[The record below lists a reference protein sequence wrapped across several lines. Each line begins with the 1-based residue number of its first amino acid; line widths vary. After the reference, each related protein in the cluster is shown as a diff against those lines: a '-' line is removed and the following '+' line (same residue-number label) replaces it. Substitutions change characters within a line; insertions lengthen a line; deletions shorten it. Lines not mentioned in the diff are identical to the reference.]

1 MGHRTPLYNE
11 HVRHGAK
18 IVDFAGW
25 DMPLHYGS
33 QIEEHQLV
41 RRAAGMFDVS
51 HMTVSDVGGARA
63 SDFLRRMFANDVARL
78 DAGKAL
84 YTCMLNEDG
93 GVIDDLIV
101 YRLNAQHYRL
111 ITNAATRDK
120 DLAWLARHAEEFG
133 VALDARAEYAL
144 IAVQGPH
151 ARDKVHAVLK
161 DAAVRAAVAAL
172 GTFRAVQAGPLFVS
186 RTGYTGEDGYEIL
199 LPAAQAPAFW
209 SALYEA
215 GVKPVGLGARD
226 TLRLEA
232 GMALYGSDMDET
244 VTPLECGL
252 AWTVAWNPPDRAFIG
267 RARLE
272 ADRARP
278 ARKSIGLVLREGGVL
293 RAHQQ
298 VYLGERAV
306 GEITSGSY
314 SPFLQCSVALA
325 RVSSDVADQCT
336 VDVRGRRL
344 AVQVVTPPFVRHG
357 KSCITPL

>member
-1 MGHRTPLYNE
+1 
-11 HVRHGAK
+11 
-18 IVDFAGW
+18 
-25 DMPLHYGS
+25 
-33 QIEEHQLV
+33 
-41 RRAAGMFDVS
+41 
-51 HMTVSDVGGARA
+51 
-63 SDFLRRMFANDVARL
+63 
-78 DAGKAL
+78 
-84 YTCMLNEDG
+84 MLNENG

-120 DLAWLARHAEEFG
+120 DLAWLTRHAAMLG
-133 VALDARAEYAL
+133 ATLDERKEVAL
-144 IAVQGPH
+144 IAVQGPR

-161 DAAVRAAVAAL
+161 DAATRAAVAAL
-172 GTFRAVQAGPLFVS
+172 GTFRSVQAGPLFVS

-199 LPAAQAPAFW
+199 LSAAQAPAFW
-209 SALYEA
+209 NALHEA
-215 GVKPVGLGARD
+215 GVQPAGLGARD

-252 AWTVAWNPPDRAFIG
+252 SWTVAWNPPERDFIG

-272 ADRARP
+272 DNRTHP
-278 ARKSIGLVLREGGVL
+278 AHKSIGLVLRGGGVL

-298 VYLGERAV
+298 VYVGQRAV

-314 SPFLQCSVALA
+314 SPYLQCSIALA
-325 RVSSDVADQCT
+325 RVSSEVADQCE

-344 AVQVVTPPFVRHG
+344 AAQVVTPPFVRHG
-357 KSCITPL
+357 KSCITLP

>member
-1 MGHRTPLYNE
+1 MGHRTPLYSE

-25 DMPLHYGS
+25 DMPLNYGS
-33 QIEEHQLV
+33 QIEEHRQV
-41 RRAAGMFDVS
+41 RSDAGMFDVS
-51 HMTVSDVGGARA
+51 HMTVSDVSGAGA
-63 SDFLRRMFANDVARL
+63 IDYLRHMFANDVVRL

-84 YTCMLNEDG
+84 YTCMLNEGG

-101 YRLNAQHYRL
+101 YRLNDQHFRL

-120 DLAWLARHAEEFG
+120 DLAWLRQHAAAFGAALEERTDG
-133 VALDARAEYAL
+133 AL
-144 IAVQGPH
+144 IAVQGPR

-161 DAAVRAAVAAL
+161 DDAARAAVAAL
-172 GTFRAVQAGPLFVS
+172 GTFRSVQVGQMFIS

-199 LPAAQAPAFW
+199 LPAGHAPAFW
-209 SALYEA
+209 QALHEA
-215 GVKPVGLGARD
+215 GVKPIGLGARD

-244 VTPLECGL
+244 VTPLESGL
-252 AWTVAWNPPDRAFIG
+252 AWTVAWNPPERAFIG
-267 RARLE
+267 RARIE

-298 VYLGERAV
+298 VYVGDRLV
-306 GEITSGSY
+306 GEITSGSF
-314 SPFLQCSVALA
+314 SPFLQCSIALA
-325 RVSSDVADQCT
+325 RVSSEVANDCA

-344 AVQVVTPPFVRHG
+344 AAQVVTPPFVRHG
-357 KSCITPL
+357 KSCIAPA